1 MENSETDREL
11 FDLIKKT
18 LDNYEELYIL
28 GSWENFI
35 KKRKRRKKLIL
46 WFTVTGIAASLLL
59 GWFGYRFIFPGS
71 ISNKNVFNQQV
82 ISNLTTPT
90 IKDTLKDQIHI
101 RQAPVIQA
109 KDNNKYRISHN
120 QGLQPKSEPL
130 NKIQTTKQIRD
141 TTDILSI
148 AEVNASELNPIINLS
163 EKTITN
169 QTPDTVNTSLQL
181 QDVSVEDVRY
191 LSALNKSDSSINN
204 PDYKKEEIIATPE
217 KNLSDKRRSQK
228 IRIGVNISPGI
239 TSTNTGSSF
248 NYSGGINA
256 DFDFSSSLRFST
268 GIQIERQNVINK
280 NSDNPAWIPP
290 GNTQS
295 ELVDLDVPLNITWKF
310 LIKKSTCYYLS
321 SGISS
326 VVYLSEKY
334 TNTSYTQK
342 MVQATE
348 MVDGVPNLV
357 YQLENVKSVEQTTEA
372 PLSTFD
378 FAGRINIT
386 LGIQQ
391 PLSSKLFLHFEP
403 FIKIPV
409 SDLATQNLRFT
420 TSGIMCKIS
429 F

>member
-18 LDNYEELYIL
+18 LDNYEEHYIL
-28 GSWENFI
+28 GSWENFV

-46 WFTVTGIAASLLL
+46 WVTVTGIAASLLL

-71 ISNKNVFNQQV
+71 ISNKSVFNQQV

-90 IKDTLKDQIHI
+90 IIDTIKDQILI
-101 RQAPVIQA
+101 LQAPVIQV
-109 KDNNKYRISHN
+109 KDNNKYRISHY

-130 NKIQTTKQIRD
+130 NKIQETKQIRD
-141 TTDILSI
+141 TTDILGI
-148 AEVNASELNPIINLS
+148 ADVNASELNPIINPS
-163 EKTITN
+163 EKTITD
-169 QTPDTVNTSLQL
+169 QSPDVVNPGLQSP
-181 QDVSVEDVRY
+181 DVNVEDVSN
-191 LSALNKSDSSINN
+191 LSEVSKSDTSINN
-204 PDYKKEEIIATPE
+204 PYRKVAEVNATPE
-217 KNLSDKRRSQK
+217 KSPSVGRRSQK

-239 TSTNTGSSF
+239 TSTNTSSSF
-248 NYSGGINA
+248 TYSGGINA
-256 DFDFSSSLRFST
+256 DFEFSRSLRLST
-268 GIQIERQNVINK
+268 GIQIERQNVVNE
-280 NSDNPAWIPP
+280 SSGNPGWIPP
-290 GNTQS
+290 ENTQS

-321 SGISS
+321 GGISS

-348 MVDGVPNLV
+348 MVDGVPNVV

-386 LGIQQ
+386 FGIEQ
-391 PLSSKLFLHFEP
+391 PLFSKLTLYFEP

>member
-11 FDLIKKT
+11 IDLIKKT
-18 LDNYEELYIL
+18 LDNYEEHYIL

-46 WFTVTGIAASLLL
+46 WFTVTGIAASLLI
-59 GWFGYRFIFPGS
+59 GWFGFRFIFSGS
-71 ISNKNVFNQQV
+71 ISNKNAFNQQV
-82 ISNLTTPT
+82 ISNLTIPLK
-90 IKDTLKDQIHI
+90 KDTLKDKILI
-101 RQAPVIQA
+101 RQVPAIQA
-109 KDNNKYRISHN
+109 KENINYRISHT
-120 QGLQPKSEPL
+120 QVLQPKSEPQ
-130 NKIQTTKQIRD
+130 NKIHATRQIQD

-148 AEVNASELNPIINLS
+148 AEVNASESNPIINPS
-163 EKTITN
+163 EKTITD
-169 QTPDTVNTSLQL
+169 QSPDAVNPGLQSP
-181 QDVSVEDVRY
+181 DVNVEDVSN
-191 LSALNKSDSSINN
+191 LSEVNKSDTSINN
-204 PDYKKEEIIATPE
+204 PYRKLAEVNATPE
-217 KNLSDKRRSQK
+217 KSLSDSRRSQK

-248 NYSGGINA
+248 TYSGGINA
-256 DFDFSSSLRFST
+256 DFEFSRNLLLST
-268 GIQIERQNVINK
+268 GIQIERQNVVNE
-280 NSDNPAWIPP
+280 SSGNPGWIPP
-290 GNTQS
+290 GNTES

-321 SGISS
+321 GGISS
-326 VVYLSEKY
+326 VAYLSEKY

-348 MVDGVPNLV
+348 MVDGVPNVV

-386 LGIQQ
+386 FGIEQ
-391 PLSSKLFLHFEP
+391 PLFSKLTLYFEP